1 MKMIPVILIQ
11 QKKYIRQFEK
21 LAATSSDSA
30 IVPEEYGIRKSLA
43 FNKLLRQQIIT
54 KGDDGR
60 YYLQKLRADEHRK
73 KRREILII
81 LLIIIISALIFLAIA
96 VEYFSGG
103 TTIAGAGLPTGDY
116 PLLKVCTLAGA
127 ERIFSS

>member
-1 MKMIPVILIQ
+1 LVVVILFTKPNEMIPVILIQ

-81 LLIIIISALIFLAIA
+81 LLIVIISALLLLAIA
-96 VEYFSGG
+96 VDYFSRDRLLHMGG
-103 TTIAGAGLPTGDY
+103 
-116 PLLKVCTLAGA
+116 
-127 ERIFSS
+127 